1 MRDDEE
7 ILVALLTKEEQEK
20 RLKDRLFSLDR
31 KVIAERRRHVREM
44 QELRKEIEITREAL
58 RRIHD

>member
-20 RLKDRLFSLDR
+20 RLNDRLFNLDR
-31 KVIAERRRHVREM
+31 KVTAERRRHVREM

>member
-7 ILVALLTKEEQEK
+7 ILVTLLTKEEQEK

-31 KVIAERRRHVREM
+31 KVIAERRRHAREM

>member
-20 RLKDRLFSLDR
+20 RLEDRLFSLDR
-31 KVIAERRRHVREM
+31 KVTAERRRHVREM

>member
-31 KVIAERRRHVREM
+31 KVTAERRRHVREM
-44 QELRKEIEITREAL
+44 QELRSEIEITREAL

>member
-1 MRDDEE
+1 MHDDEE

-31 KVIAERRRHVREM
+31 KVTAERRRHVREM

>member
-31 KVIAERRRHVREM
+31 KVTAERRRHVLEM

>member
-31 KVIAERRRHVREM
+31 KVTAERRRHVREM

>member
-7 ILVALLTKEEQEK
+7 ILVTLLTKEEQEK

-31 KVIAERRRHVREM
+31 KVTAERRRHVREM

>member
-7 ILVALLTKEEQEK
+7 ILVTLLTKEEQEK